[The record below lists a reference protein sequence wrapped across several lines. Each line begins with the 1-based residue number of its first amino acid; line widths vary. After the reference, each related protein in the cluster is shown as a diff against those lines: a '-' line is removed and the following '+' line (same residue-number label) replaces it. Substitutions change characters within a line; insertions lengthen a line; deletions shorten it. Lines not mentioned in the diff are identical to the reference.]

1 MTPLRIVE
9 SGLRPPRAHLS
20 MTEALCRRREAGM
33 SPDTLRFQHFPPSAI
48 IGRHQILGR
57 EVDLAWCA
65 GQDVAIARRMTG
77 GGAIVMGPG
86 LLGWEL
92 VLSRTPLPGDLG
104 AVTALLCEGLADG
117 LARLG
122 IAAHYRPRNDI
133 EVEGRKISGT
143 GGYFD
148 GATLVFQGTVLVDLD
163 PVLLTKALRL
173 PAHKLGKRG
182 LDTLVDRLVDLRALL
197 GTPPPL
203 PGVMDAVTAGLAGAL
218 KREPIV
224 ATLLPEE
231 EAEAA
236 AIHETEIGLDRFVN
250 GADDHFPPEG
260 RTLTRRVTP
269 PGGTLDLA
277 VKLRDGVETVEQVMI
292 TGDFFISPPRIIA
305 DLEAHLR
312 YRRVDQLAM
321 AARDFLTS
329 HRATLLG
336 MTIDDLAAAFHSLGD
351 KQDEA

>member
-1 MTPLRIVE
+1 
-9 SGLRPPRAHLS
+9 
-20 MTEALCRRREAGM
+20 M

-48 IGRHQILGR
+48 IGRHQILDR
-57 EVDLAWCA
+57 EVDLEWCA
-65 GQDVAIARRMTG
+65 GHDVAIARRMTG

-92 VLSRTPLPGDLG
+92 VLSRTHLPADLG
-104 AVTALLCEGLADG
+104 AVTALLCEGLANG
-117 LARLG
+117 LGRLG
-122 IAAHYRPRNDI
+122 IAARYRPRNDI

-182 LDTLVDRLVDLRALL
+182 LDTLADRIIDLKTLL

-203 PGVMDAVTAGLAGAL
+203 PAVIEAVTAGLAGAL
-218 KREPIV
+218 RREPV
-224 ATLLPEE
+224 FASLLPEE

-236 AIHETEIGLDRFVN
+236 AIHETEIGLDRFVT
-250 GADDHFPPEG
+250 GEDDHLPPEG
-260 RTLTRRVTP
+260 RTVARRVAT

-277 VKLRDGVETVEQVMI
+277 VKLRDGAETVEQVMI
-292 TGDFFISPPRIIA
+292 AGDFFISPPRIVA
-305 DLEAHLR
+305 DLETHLR
-312 YRRVDQLAM
+312 YRRLDQLAM
-321 AARDFLTS
+321 AAREFLAS

-336 MTIDDLAAAFHSLGD
+336 MTIDDLAAAFHSLGENEG
-351 KQDEA
+351 EA